1 MKEYKEFQ
9 IPQVIQ
15 AKLEEMTQKA
25 MENNPTNLVA
35 PTFGQ
40 AGLYEWLSS
49 MSQHGSW
56 EPVWQSFNY
65 PFIVMQRTVTE
76 KNVEDLTNME

>member
-9 IPQVIQ
+9 VPQAIQ
-15 AKLEEMTQKA
+15 TKLEEITQKA
-25 MENNPTNLVA
+25 MDDNFADMSA

-56 EPVWQSFNY
+56 EPIWQSFNY
-65 PFIVMQRTVTE
+65 PFIVMERTVTE
-76 KNVEDLTNME
+76 KNVEDLTSME